1 LISRWRCACKAIV
14 APFSGYFGRV
24 EGLAWNNNG
33 EDVSNSNDRTLMSA
47 MDAFTASAGFASLLQ
62 DCFGATFLDVDAGI
76 TQSVPGDPR
85 PSVTVE
91 DISLAADAQQGVFG
105 RVIVIRGCIFSP
117 RYHKG
122 LMDRLDKL
130 EFAYSPPAKKR
141 LIRISGFREGLYFI
155 LGRNTLIEGVLFS
168 DVEDEICYMG
178 KFLMAKLTPLLKAHA
193 ESNNLRHNEDL
204 EFDADLIQLTC
215 ASPKASAY
223 GRHNDV
229 NALIC
234 DSGSTG
240 SHYPAQQVVVV
251 TFVLGND
258 WPSSVKVYLVFL
270 ASDGQ

>member
-1 LISRWRCACKAIV
+1 MVVSVFYKRLPPPCGLSCSFGYRRCFLQGLFQINRRVDPFKELPTYKDLISRWRCACKAIV

-141 LIRISGFREGLYFI
+141 LIRISGF
-155 LGRNTLIEGVLFS
+155 
-168 DVEDEICYMG
+168 
-178 KFLMAKLTPLLKAHA
+178 
-193 ESNNLRHNEDL
+193 
-204 EFDADLIQLTC
+204 
-215 ASPKASAY
+215 
-223 GRHNDV
+223 
-229 NALIC
+229 
-234 DSGSTG
+234 
-240 SHYPAQQVVVV
+240 
-251 TFVLGND
+251 
-258 WPSSVKVYLVFL
+258 
-270 ASDGQ
+270 